1 MKTWKIALVSVLT
14 RGLVLG
20 AASPALA
27 APPWASPPTET
38 PTPPRMIRGEV
49 VSIADASFVVKTGW
63 SEVTVLVDDETAYF
77 KTPKRPGAFS
87 LELRV
92 GETAEPS
99 PEGLGL
105 RLRLHRL
112 VDGVPTPVRALVQNR
127 LEVKEQVREELRLG
141 RLLSP
146 VGEEATFADIE
157 VASWV
162 SVWGVAEGDNLVARR
177 IVIMEPVA
185 YHLVVGSVT
194 GLDSENITITTDA
207 GEIITLS
214 YDEETRIILRGSISL
229 EVGQQVR
236 AVYDEEG
243 VARLVVV
250 VTGSD

>member
-1 MKTWKIALVSVLT
+1 MKAWKIALVSVLT
-14 RGLVLG
+14 LGLVSG
-20 AASPALA
+20 VASPALA

-92 GETAEPS
+92 GEMAEPS

-127 LEVKEQVREELRLG
+127 LEVKEQVREELGVG

-146 VGEEATFADIE
+146 FGEEATFADIE
-157 VASWV
+157 VGSWV
-162 SVWGVAEGDNLVARR
+162 SVWAVVEGDNLVARR
-177 IVIMEPVA
+177 VVIMEPVT

-250 VTGSD
+250 VTDSD